1 MPTKKINK
9 KNITELLL
17 KISNDLAVTT
27 NLDEALDT
35 LVNITSS
42 VIGAERATVFINDNL
57 TQELY
62 SRVAQGNFKREIR
75 FMNNKGVAGW
85 SFTND
90 KGAIVNDAYKDKRF
104 NKSVDMRTG
113 YRTKTILCAPL
124 RTLAG
129 ETVGVTQLLN
139 KVSSDFNDKD
149 LELLEMMIEQAAI
162 SIQSHVMIEQKEK
175 ERQNG

>member
-85 SFTND
+85 SFTNN

-104 NKSVDMRTG
+104 N
-113 YRTKTILCAPL
+113 
-124 RTLAG
+124 
-129 ETVGVTQLLN
+129 
-139 KVSSDFNDKD
+139 
-149 LELLEMMIEQAAI
+149 
-162 SIQSHVMIEQKEK
+162 
-175 ERQNG
+175 